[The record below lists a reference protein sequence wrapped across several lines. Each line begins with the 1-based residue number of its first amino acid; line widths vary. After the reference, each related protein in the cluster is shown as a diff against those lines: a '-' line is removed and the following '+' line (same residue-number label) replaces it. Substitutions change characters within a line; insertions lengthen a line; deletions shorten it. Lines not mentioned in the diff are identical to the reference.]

1 MTPLVQPMKSA
12 APLST
17 IRTVRRQHTGQPFPG
32 CDSTLNHAASTGMG
46 GVHRLVVTGHTN
58 RYVKTHTRGDR
69 EGDDPRA

>member
-1 MTPLVQPMKSA
+1 MTLLVQPMKSV

-17 IRTVRRQHTGQPFPG
+17 ILAVRRQRTGQPFPG
-32 CDSTLNHAASTGMG
+32 CGSTLNHAASSGTGEAQP
-46 GVHRLVVTGHTN
+46 LVVTAQTN